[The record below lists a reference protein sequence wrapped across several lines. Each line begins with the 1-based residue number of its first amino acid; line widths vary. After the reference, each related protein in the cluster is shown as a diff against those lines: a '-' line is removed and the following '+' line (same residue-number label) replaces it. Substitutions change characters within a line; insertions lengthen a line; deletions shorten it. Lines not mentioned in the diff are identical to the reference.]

1 MNSDIDNDIDKS
13 LKVIQAN
20 IRRKIFTKI
29 RSFSSISPSIS
40 RSSRSSRS
48 SVFIADLFAEDEKLK
63 TVNKISRFLQSK
75 LIVDKY
81 TLNN

>member
-29 RSFSSISPSIS
+29 RSFS
-40 RSSRSSRS
+40 
-48 SVFIADLFAEDEKLK
+48 
-63 TVNKISRFLQSK
+63 
-75 LIVDKY
+75 
-81 TLNN
+81 